1 MNAPFVFDAHLDL
14 AMNACRGR
22 DPLQP
27 AADQPIVENEIA
39 TVGLPDLRAGRVTH
53 LCAAIFCEP
62 SFNGSVGYAD
72 YDQAYAMARTQLAVY
87 QQWHAAGEINID
99 SGPLSRYPGR
109 GLGRGSATNASTP
122 INALLLM
129 EGADAIRN
137 PDDLAFF
144 AAAGLRLIG
153 LSWLAT
159 RYAGGTGQPGPLTA
173 EGVALVAEIDKLNL
187 IHDASHLAE
196 QSFWQLSDIAAR
208 PIIAT
213 HSNCRSIV
221 GEDPRERHLT
231 DAMIRRI
238 VDGGGMI
245 GINFYDKFL
254 LPAEEFGKRRATLDD
269 VVQHIR
275 HICDLAGDAKHV
287 GLGTDMDGGLGRQ
300 HIPEDIATSADLA
313 KLYDALLTAGF
324 DDAAARGVL
333 GENWMG
339 FFDRAL
345 VA

>member
-1 MNAPFVFDAHLDL
+1 MTAPFVFDAHLDL

-39 TVGLPDLRAGRVTH
+39 TVGLPDLRAGHVKH

-87 QQWHAAGEINID
+87 QQWHAAGEIQID
-99 SGPLSRYPGR
+99 GPRADA
-109 GLGRGSATNASTP
+109 SA
-122 INALLLM
+122 IDALLLM

-173 EGVALVAEIDKLNL
+173 DGVAFVTEIDKLNL

-196 QSFWQLSDIAAR
+196 QSFWQLSEIAAR
-208 PIIAT
+208 PIVAT

-221 GEDPRERHLT
+221 GDDPRERHLT
-231 DAMIRRI
+231 DAMIRRL
-238 VDGGGMI
+238 VNGGGMI

-254 LPAEEFGKRRATLDD
+254 LPAIEFGKRRATLTD
-269 VVQHIR
+269 VVRHIR
-275 HICDLAGDAKHV
+275 HICDLAGDARHV

-300 HIPEDIATSADLA
+300 HIPEDIATSADLP
-313 KLYDALLTAGF
+313 KLYDALLAAGF
-324 DDAAARGVL
+324 DDADARGVM
-333 GENWMG
+333 GENWNA
-339 FFDRAL
+339 FFAQSLAL
-345 VA
+345 